1 MANNLDEKSFYDTVA
16 GTDGV
21 SVVQFTAPWCGPC
34 RMLAPRLEEVA
45 TEKNIAYYKVDIDQN
60 PQLAIDFQIMSIPT
74 LQYYKD
80 GKLVDTTVGARTKTQ
95 LNETFD
101 SIA

>member
-1 MANNLDEKSFYDTVA
+1 MATNLDEKTFYDTVA
-16 GTDGV
+16 ATSGV

-45 TEKNIAYYKVDIDQN
+45 TENNIAYYKVDIDEN
-60 PQLAIDFQIMSIPT
+60 PQLAIDFGIMSIPT

-80 GKLVDTTVGARTKTQ
+80 GKLVTSTVGARTKTQ
-95 LNETFD
+95 LNETF
-101 SIA
+101 AGL